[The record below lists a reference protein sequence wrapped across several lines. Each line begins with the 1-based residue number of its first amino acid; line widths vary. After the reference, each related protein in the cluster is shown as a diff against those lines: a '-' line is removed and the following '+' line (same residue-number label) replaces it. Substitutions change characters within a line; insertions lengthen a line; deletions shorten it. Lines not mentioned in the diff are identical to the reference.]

1 MRVEKE
7 LDETDFFFFFDINQ
21 VKDSIKI
28 KRLKEWT
35 KSLKRK
41 FCWNKW
47 SRRNELKKQ
56 QLYVFYI
63 FTDEIV
69 SFKLAF

>member
-1 MRVEKE
+1 MKRI
-7 LDETDFFFFFDINQ
+7 FFFDINQ

-28 KRLKEWT
+28 KRLKERGKVW
-35 KSLKRK
+35 KENSVEINDRDEMK
-41 FCWNKW
+41 
-47 SRRNELKKQ
+47 LKKQ

>member
-1 MRVEKE
+1 MKRI
-7 LDETDFFFFFDINQ
+7 FFFFFDINQ

-28 KRLKEWT
+28 KRLKERGKVW
-35 KSLKRK
+35 KENSVEINDRDEMK
-41 FCWNKW
+41 
-47 SRRNELKKQ
+47 LKKQ